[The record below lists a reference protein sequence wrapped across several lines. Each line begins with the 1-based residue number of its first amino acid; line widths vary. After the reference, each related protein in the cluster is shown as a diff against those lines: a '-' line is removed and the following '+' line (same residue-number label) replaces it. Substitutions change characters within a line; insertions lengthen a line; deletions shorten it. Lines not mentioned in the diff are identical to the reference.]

1 MTFRFL
7 IVLFNQLFLILDPWL
22 WSSLVYYH
30 IFDIVLSI
38 TNLADL
44 AEAPVSHLAQISLLS
59 TWVLSLL
66 VALFQQNN
74 NGYEFGFPQR
84 KISFTIERLS
94 ITRWCSQTSIFGFRL
109 FSAKGCALS
118 QHMLHRMWLDI
129 R

>member
-1 MTFRFL
+1 MTFHFL
-7 IVLFNQLFLILDPWL
+7 IVLFNQLLLILDPWL

-30 IFDIVLSI
+30 IFDVVLSI

-74 NGYEFGFPQR
+74 TDMN
-84 KISFTIERLS
+84 SASL
-94 ITRWCSQTSIFGFRL
+94 
-109 FSAKGCALS
+109 SAKFPS
-118 QHMLHRMWLDI
+118 Q
-129 R
+129 